1 MVAKIKDAE
10 ARKHIQEQLDGLSV
24 DDEVKALENV
34 REYAERVSAEVQ
46 IGDELKEDSLRVSS
60 TPSRHRPRATRRARL
75 EALKAA
81 RGKATESATEA
92 EAPEKSS
99 LAQQTR
105 ANTQHPIPSSRRLY
119 DTA

>member
-1 MVAKIKDAE
+1 M
-10 ARKHIQEQLDGLSV
+10 
-24 DDEVKALENV
+24 
-34 REYAERVSAEVQ
+34 SAEVQ
-46 IGDELKEDSLRVSS
+46 IGDELKEDSLESKLDAIKAQTTS
-60 TPSRHRPRATRRARL
+60 HKARARL

-92 EAPEKSS
+92 EAPKES